1 MIPPLPDTPIRAAL
15 PELRAALARQRNVVL
30 EAPPGAGKST
40 VVPLALL
47 DEPWLAGQR
56 LIMLQPRRIAA
67 RAVARRLSQLAGCE
81 PGQLVGYRT
90 RLETRVSAATR
101 IEVVTEGILTRRLQ
115 SDAALEGVGCVIFD
129 EFHERNL
136 QSDLG
141 LALVLDVQRHL
152 RDDLRV
158 LVMSATLDGLAVARV
173 LGDAAIVRS
182 AGRAYDV
189 VTHYSAPLPASVNR
203 WPEPIEQRAARA
215 VLRALATDP
224 GDVLVFLPGAAE
236 IRRCCRCDRRGC
248 RRSIAAGAA
257 AVRRPRCRDP
267 GCRPAA
273 GAAGPSQGRG
283 RHQPGRDQPDD
294 RRRAHRGR
302 RRAGAAPALRSQL
315 RHESTGNRIDIARI
329 GRPAARTRRPH
340 RPGRVLPAV
349 VRIAAR
355 GAGGSHAAGHARS
368 RPGATG
374 AGTRLLGQHRSCGA
388 ALARPAATSHPRA
401 GARVAAASRGARCA
415 RPGHGAG
422 TAHGSARHASAA
434 RSHDRARVA
443 AGSRCPGLRPG
454 RPAERARRVARARHA
469 AGSRPAPSRRCP
481 ARRSSAA
488 RPGDRPARAAAGP
501 SLQRAVLP
509 ATRAGCGAG
518 ACAGASGRRAR
529 RRCRTAAG
537 LCLPGPD
544 RTAATG
550 RAAALP
556 AGPGS
561 WRSAAGAFRAGAQ
574 RDHRR
579 GRTRRG

>member
-1 MIPPLPDTPIRAAL
+1 M
-15 PELRAALARQRNVVL
+15 L

-101 IEVVTEGILTRRLQ
+101 IEVVTEGILTRQLQ

-189 VTHYSAPLPASVNR
+189 VTHYSASLPATVNR

-236 IRRCCRCDRRGC
+236 IRRCADAIAATAGDPSLQVLPLYGDLDAATQDAALRPAPPGRRKVVVATNLAETSLTIEGVRIVVDAGLERRQRFDPNSGMSRLETVSISRASADQRRGRAGRTAPGVC
-248 RRSIAAGAA
+248 YRLWSESQHEGLAAHMPPAMLEADLAPLALELACWGST
-257 AVRRPRCRDP
+257 D
-267 GCRPAA
+267 PAA
-273 GAAGPSQGRG
+273 LRWLDPPPQATLEQARELLQRLEALDARG
-283 RHQPGRDQPDD
+283 QVT
-294 RRRAHRGR
+294 ALGR
-302 RRAGAAPALRSQL
+302 RM
-315 RHESTGNRIDIARI
+315 
-329 GRPAARTRRPH
+329 
-340 RPGRVLPAV
+340 
-349 VRIAAR
+349 
-355 GAGGSHAAGHARS
+355 
-368 RPGATG
+368 
-374 AGTRLLGQHRSCGA
+374 A
-388 ALARPAATSHPRA
+388 ALGTHPRL
-401 GARVAAASRGARCA
+401 
-415 RPGHGAG
+415 
-422 TAHGSARHASAA
+422 AHMI
-434 RSHDRARVA
+434 
-443 AGSRCPGLRPG
+443 
-454 RPAERARRVARARHA
+454 ERALPLGLGALACDLAGLLSERDRVARARHA

-509 ATRAGCGAG
+509 ATGARCGAG